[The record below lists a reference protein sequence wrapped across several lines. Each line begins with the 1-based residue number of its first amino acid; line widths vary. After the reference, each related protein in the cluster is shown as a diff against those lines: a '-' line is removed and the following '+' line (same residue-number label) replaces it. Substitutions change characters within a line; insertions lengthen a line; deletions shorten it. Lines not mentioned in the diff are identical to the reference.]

1 MDGEGKQRG
10 WLRMTRVYLVRHGT
24 TDWNKEE
31 IFRGRVDCKLNET
44 GQAEARALAGY
55 FKDIPVEVIYS
66 SPLSRATETAQVI
79 AAAKGLRVLPDA
91 AFMDMDFGA
100 WQGCPLKEVKEKY
113 SDLYRVWR
121 ERPQA
126 ILFPGGENLAQVR
139 ARAWEGLTRVVQEN
153 PEKTVLIISHRV
165 VTKVLICAV
174 LGLDDSHFWQIQQDT
189 TAVNCFQHNRSIFI
203 TSQIN
208 DTCHLKSL
216 HSYALLK
223 DF

>member
-1 MDGEGKQRG
+1 
-10 WLRMTRVYLVRHGT
+10 MTRVYLVRHGT

-44 GQAEARALAGY
+44 GQTEARALAEY
-55 FKDIPVEVIYS
+55 FKDIPVEFIYS

-79 AAAKGLRVLPDA
+79 AAAKGLPVLSDP

-100 WQGCPLKEVKEKY
+100 WQGMPLREVKEKY
-113 SDLYRVWR
+113 PELYRLWR
-121 ERPQA
+121 EQPQA
-126 ILFPGGENLAQVR
+126 TTPPGGENLGQVR
-139 ARAWEGLTRVVQEN
+139 ARAWEGLRRVVEEN
-153 PEKTVLIISHRV
+153 PEKAALIISHRV

-189 TAVNCFQHNRSIFI
+189 TAVNCFQYNRGVFI
-203 TSQIN
+203 TSLIN

-216 HSYALLK
+216 HSYALRK

>member
-1 MDGEGKQRG
+1 
-10 WLRMTRVYLVRHGT
+10 MTRVYLVRHGT

-44 GQAEARALAGY
+44 GQTEARALAEY
-55 FKDIPVEVIYS
+55 FKDIPVEFIYS

-79 AAAKGLRVLPDA
+79 AAAKGLPVLSDP

-100 WQGCPLKEVKEKY
+100 WQGMPLREVKEKY
-113 SDLYRVWR
+113 PELYRLWR
-121 ERPQA
+121 EQPQA
-126 ILFPGGENLAQVR
+126 TTPPGGENLAQVR
-139 ARAWEGLTRVVQEN
+139 ARAWEGLRRVVQEN
-153 PEKTVLIISHRV
+153 PEKALLIISHRV

-189 TAVNCFQHNRSIFI
+189 TAVNCFQYNRGVFI
-203 TSQIN
+203 TSLIN

-216 HSYALLK
+216 HSYALRK

>member
-79 AAAKGLRVLPDA
+79 AAAKGLRVLPDP

-100 WQGCPLKEVKEKY
+100 WQGLPLKEVKEKY

-126 ILFPGGENLAQVR
+126 IIFPGGENLAQVR
-139 ARAWEGLTRVVQEN
+139 ARAREGLTRVVQDN

-203 TSQIN
+203 TSLIN